1 MNLPTSATPA
11 RSLELPVEAP
21 DLVAVIVMALFAFA
35 EGVALTQSDG
45 DLFAHIRL
53 GQIILG
59 GSTIPPTS
67 VLGFSFGAAA
77 VYPAWLAAVWF
88 AVLHKIG
95 GLALIVATTAV
106 VAGVAHGAVSSLFR
120 RRGMTSRANL
130 LASLLALALAAS
142 HWLARPHEFT
152 LLFTALLVV
161 LLETQGTWVAIAC
174 GFMFLLWGNLHGGWA
189 FGLVLIA
196 CYVAG
201 DALELVGS
209 SDRLAWRSR
218 LTRDSLALSFSALAT
233 FCTPYGFRLHQA
245 VLSTLSDRS
254 VATLI
259 NEYQPPGLSAL
270 PDILFFGVLA
280 LSVLAIVGSRRRPS
294 FPALLA
300 IVVTTFFAF
309 RASRNIALFG
319 LVAWPLIALHL
330 LKPRV
335 AEMGSDPNSS
345 LDTTGIRLH
354 RIGLVAVPFA
364 CVLLVL
370 GTFHGRVAGRSVIAD
385 SVDGDRFPVVAVNRL
400 RAAGNQ
406 ANTLTTWV
414 WSGYVPFAWPGKRVF
429 FDPLLFSPAI
439 LDRFGEM
446 LLTRAGWRQQLTK
459 SDVGVVMLPRGVPL
473 ADSLARDIDWTL
485 WHRDETA
492 VVFLRRDPQVAVR

>member
-1 MNLPTSATPA
+1 VNLPSRPA
-11 RSLELPVEAP
+11 PDKPVQLPVEAP
-21 DLVAVIVMALFAFA
+21 DLVALIVMALFAFA

-59 GSTIPPTS
+59 GSSIPPTS
-67 VLGFSFGAAA
+67 VLGFSFSAIA

-88 AVLHKIG
+88 ATLYRIG
-95 GLALIVATTAV
+95 GLALIVAATAV
-106 VAGVAHGAVSSLFR
+106 VAGLAHGAVSLLFR
-120 RRGMTSRANL
+120 RRGLNWRSNL
-130 LASLLALALAAS
+130 LASLLGVALAAS

-152 LLFTALLVV
+152 LLFAALLLI
-161 LLETQGTWVAIAC
+161 LLETSGTWVAVAC
-174 GFMFLLWGNLHGGWA
+174 GLIFLLWANLHGGWA
-189 FGLVLIA
+189 FGLVLLG

-201 DALELVGS
+201 DFLEMLRNE
-209 SDRLAWRSR
+209 DRAAWRNR

-280 LSVLAIVGSRRRPS
+280 VSVLAIVGSRRRPS

-300 IVVTTFFAF
+300 ILITTLFAL

-319 LVAWPLIALHL
+319 LVAWPLIAMHL
-330 LKPRV
+330 LGPRTGADRV
-335 AEMGSDPNSS
+335 FQMGSDSIF
-345 LDTTGIRLH
+345 GRV
-354 RIGLVAVPFA
+354 GLVAAPFA
-364 CVLLVL
+364 AALILL
-370 GTFHGRVAGRSVIAD
+370 GAFHGRVAGRPLIAD
-385 SVDGDRFPVVAVNRL
+385 AVDAERFPVTAVRRL
-400 RAAGNQ
+400 RETANPE
-406 ANTLTTWV
+406 NTLTSWV

-446 LLTRAGWRQQLTK
+446 LLTQRGWREQLAASK
-459 SDVGVVMLPRGVPL
+459 VGVVLLPPGVPL
-473 ADSLARDIDWTL
+473 ADSLAKDLGWTQ
-485 WHRDETA
+485 WHRDQTA
-492 VVFLRRDPQVAVR
+492 IVFVRGAQQAADR

>member
-1 MNLPTSATPA
+1 VNLPSSAAPA

-53 GQIILG
+53 GQIILD
-59 GSTIPPTS
+59 GSTIPATS
-67 VLGFSFGAAA
+67 VLGFSFGATA

-88 AVLHKIG
+88 AALHRVG

-106 VAGVAHGAVSSLFR
+106 VAGLAHGAVSALFR
-120 RRGMTSRANL
+120 RRGLNSRSNL
-130 LASLLALALAAS
+130 IASLLGLALAAS

-152 LLFTALLVV
+152 LLFTALVLV
-161 LLETQGTWVAIAC
+161 LLETAGIWVAVAC
-174 GFMFLLWGNLHGGWA
+174 GFIFLLWANLHGGWA
-189 FGLVLIA
+189 FGLVLLA

-201 DALELVGS
+201 DALEMVGS
-209 SDRLAWRSR
+209 DDRHAWRSR

-245 VLSTLSDRS
+245 VLATLSDRS

-270 PDILFFGVLA
+270 PDILFFSVLG
-280 LSVLAIVGSRRRPS
+280 LSVLAILGSRRRPS

-300 IVVTTFFAF
+300 IVVTTAFAF

-319 LVAWPLIALHL
+319 LVAWPLMAIHLLGRRTPTAVGSDSTPDRRVGVVASTFACLLLLLGALH
-330 LKPRV
+330 
-335 AEMGSDPNSS
+335 
-345 LDTTGIRLH
+345 
-354 RIGLVAVPFA
+354 
-364 CVLLVL
+364 
-370 GTFHGRVAGRSVIAD
+370 GRAAGRSLIAD
-385 SVDGDRFPVVAVNRL
+385 AVEADRFPVVAVSRL
-400 RAAGNQ
+400 RASGNQ

-439 LDRFGEM
+439 LDRFGDM
-446 LLTRAGWRQQLTK
+446 LLARPGWRQQLAK
-459 SDVGVVMLPRGVPL
+459 NDVGTVVLPRGVPL
-473 ADSLARDIDWTL
+473 TDSLARDIGWTQ
-485 WHRDETA
+485 WHRDGTA
-492 VVFLRRDPQVAVR
+492 VVFLRRNPTDAAQ

>member
-1 MNLPTSATPA
+1 VNLPNRAAPDK
-11 RSLELPVEAP
+11 SLELPLEAP
-21 DLVAVIVMALFAFA
+21 DLVALIVMALFAFA

-59 GSTIPPTS
+59 DSSIPPTS
-67 VLGFSFGAAA
+67 VLGFSFSAVA

-88 AVLHKIG
+88 ATLYRIG

-106 VAGVAHGAVSSLFR
+106 VAGLAHGAVSLLFR
-120 RRGMTSRANL
+120 RRGLSWRSNL
-130 LASLLALALAAS
+130 IASLLGVALAAS

-152 LLFTALLVV
+152 LLFAASVLV
-161 LLETQGTWVAIAC
+161 LLETPGTWVSAGC
-174 GFMFLLWGNLHGGWA
+174 GVVFLLWANLHGGWA
-189 FGLVLIA
+189 FGLVLLG
-196 CYVAG
+196 CYVVG
-201 DALELVGS
+201 DVLETL
-209 SDRLAWRSR
+209 RNENRAAWRQR
-218 LTRDSLALSFSALAT
+218 LTRDSLALSFSTLAT

-280 LSVLAIVGSRRRPS
+280 LSALAIVGSRRRPT

-300 IVVTTFFAF
+300 IAVTTLFAF

-319 LVAWPLIALHL
+319 LVAWPLIAMHL
-330 LKPRV
+330 LGPRKDSGFIFQ
-335 AEMGSDPNSS
+335 MKSDS
-345 LDTTGIRLH
+345 IRG
-354 RIGLVAVPFA
+354 RAGLVAATFA
-364 CVLLVL
+364 AALIFL
-370 GTFHGRVAGRSVIAD
+370 GAVHGRIGGRAIIAD
-385 SVDGDRFPVVAVNRL
+385 AVEADRFPVVAVRRL
-400 RAAGNQ
+400 RDTANPE
-406 ANTLTTWV
+406 NTLTTWV

-439 LDRFGEM
+439 LDRFGDM
-446 LLTRAGWRQQLTK
+446 LLTRAGWRQQLAASK
-459 SDVGVVMLPRGVPL
+459 VGVVLLPRGVPL
-473 ADSLARDIDWTL
+473 ADSLEKDIGWTQ
-485 WHRDETA
+485 WHRDQTA
-492 VVFLRRDPQVAVR
+492 VVFIRAAQQVADR